1 MRLKVTVLFMSCYG
15 RVRVGKKRTKL
26 SFSFRFVQA
35 CSSEVMML
43 RMARR
48 YDKNSDSILFVNN
61 QSFTTDRYSKVG
73 LDHIAEDLLHFCR
86 QMFYLQVDNVEYSL
100 LTAIVIFSD
109 RPGLEKSDMVDYIQ
123 SYYIETLKVYIINRH
138 GGGPSCSVQFAQL
151 LSVLTELRT
160 LGSKNSEMCFSLK
173 LRNKRLPKFL
183 EEVWDVGEGN
193 DTGNNTATTTT
204 ENIVRNNLNR

>member
-1 MRLKVTVLFMSCYG
+1 
-15 RVRVGKKRTKL
+15 
-26 SFSFRFVQA
+26 
-35 CSSEVMML
+35 ML

-61 QSFTTDRYSKVG
+61 QAFTSDSYTNIG
-73 LDHIAEDLLHFCR
+73 LDQLGDDLLHFCR
-86 QMFYLQVDNVEYSL
+86 QMFHLQVDNVEYSL

-109 RPGLEKSDMVDYIQ
+109 RPGLEKSELVDFIQ

-138 GGGPSCSVQFAQL
+138 GGGPTCSVKFAQL

-173 LRNKRLPKFL
+173 LKNKRLPKFL
-183 EEVWDVGEGN
+183 EEVWDVGDAM
-193 DTGNNTATTTT
+193 DTGNPTATTTT

>member
-1 MRLKVTVLFMSCYG
+1 
-15 RVRVGKKRTKL
+15 
-26 SFSFRFVQA
+26 
-35 CSSEVMML
+35 MML

-48 YDKNSDSILFVNN
+48 YDASSDSILFVNN
-61 QSFTTDRYSKVG
+61 QSFTTDRYTTIG

-109 RPGLEKSDMVDYIQ
+109 RPGLEKADLVDYIQ
-123 SYYIETLKVYIINRH
+123 SYYIETLKIYIINRH
-138 GGGPSCSVQFAQL
+138 GGGPSCSVQFAKL

-183 EEVWDVGEGN
+183 EEVWDVGEN
-193 DTGNNTATTTT
+193 TTSDNTGNTTATTNT